1 MSRLVI
7 LDFLIL
13 CGALELFFHPRTA
26 RTGSGRAGRGVCA
39 DAAGE
44 GQFGTHPIFDIEVTR

>member
-7 LDFLIL
+7 LDFLIM
-13 CGALELFFHPRTA
+13 CGALELHFHPLPSRT
-26 RTGSGRAGRGVCA
+26 RSGRAGRSVRA

-44 GQFGTHPIFDIEVTR
+44 GQFGTHPIFDLEVTR